1 MLKSVRSGLAGAL
14 VRPGRMLA
22 LLLTALLLVALFIP
36 LVVRPVLRWWLL
48 PPATTTT
55 TLAAEPWPT
64 VGATYVAPTVVPTAA
79 ADRLQPV
86 PTPMPTPSWREL
98 NYLTVVEFT
107 TSTVVQEER
116 TTEVP
121 LLGEVVS
128 DRLLLKAVGK
138 VQVSIDLSQV
148 RDVTVG
154 GTKITLTAPKPA
166 VTSVELLPQRSQ
178 IFERTNVWLL
188 SQYPGLESAALE
200 QARQQMRAEI
210 DENESMLRLAQ
221 EFARLQL
228 TEFLQKAG
236 FHEVEIHFD
245 EGGAMDG

>member
-1 MLKSVRSGLAGAL
+1 MLKSVRSGVAGAP
-14 VRPGRMLA
+14 VRPRRLLA
-22 LLLTALLLVALFIP
+22 LLFTALLLLILCVP
-36 LVVRPVLRWWLL
+36 LVVRPILRWWLV
-48 PPATTTT
+48 PPATTT
-55 TLAAEPWPT
+55 LATEPWPT
-64 VGATYVAPTVVPTAA
+64 VPATYAAPTMAPATALG
-79 ADRLQPV
+79 RLQPL
-86 PTPMPTPSWREL
+86 PTPRPTPSWREL

-116 TTEVP
+116 TAEVP

-148 RDVTVG
+148 RDVTIG
-154 GTKITLTAPKPA
+154 GAKITLTAPKPA

-188 SQYPGLESAALE
+188 SQYVGLESAALE

-228 TEFLQKAG
+228 TEFLRKTG
-236 FHEVEIHFD
+236 YTEVEIHFA
-245 EGGAMDG
+245 GGEQLDG

>member
-1 MLKSVRSGLAGAL
+1 MLKSVRASLASAP

-22 LLLTALLLVALFIP
+22 LLLAALLLFALCVP
-36 LVVRPVLRWWLL
+36 LVVRPLVRWWLL
-48 PPATTTT
+48 PPATTT

-64 VGATYVAPTVVPTAA
+64 VGATYVAPTIAPTTATA
-79 ADRLQPV
+79 RLQPV

-121 LLGEVVS
+121 LLGQVVS

-148 RDVTVG
+148 RNVTVG
-154 GTKITLTAPKPA
+154 GSKITLTAPKPA

-228 TEFLQKAG
+228 TEFLHKTGYA
-236 FHEVEIHFD
+236 EVEIHFD
-245 EGGAMDG
+245 EGEQLDG

>member
-1 MLKSVRSGLAGAL
+1 MLKFVRSGFAAGAPAHPQR
-14 VRPGRMLA
+14 VIA
-22 LLLTALLLVALFIP
+22 LLLIALLLLAILIP
-36 LVVRPVLRWWLL
+36 VTVRPLLRWWLL
-48 PPATTTT
+48 PAATPVS
-55 TLAAEPWPT
+55 ADPWPT
-64 VGATYVAPTVVPTAA
+64 APAAYVAPTQAA
-79 ADRLQPV
+79 ATEQRLQPI
-86 PTPMPTPSWREL
+86 PTPLAPPSWREL
-98 NYLTVVEFT
+98 SYLTVVEFT
-107 TSTVVQEER
+107 TSTVAQEER
-116 TTEVP
+116 TTQVP

-138 VQVSIDLSQV
+138 VQVSIDLAQV

-166 VTSVELLPQRSQ
+166 VTSVELLPERSQ

-210 DENESMLRLAQ
+210 DENASMMKLAQ

-228 TEFLQKAG
+228 TEFLQKIG
-236 FHEVEIHFD
+236 FTAVEIHFD
-245 EGGAMDG
+245 EGGQNDG